1 MTAAFVVAIYL
12 LALACFLGLD
22 IFGKTIPPTGYG
34 RVAGALGA
42 MSAVALLVGMQIEAG
57 DGAAYWARGAGLFL
71 ASAAAA
77 GSIASLWQRRG
88 AASTKVV
95 PPAETKAGEP

>member
-42 MSAVALLVGMQIEAG
+42 LTAIALLAMMQLEVS
-57 DGAAYWARGAGLFL
+57 DGPAYWARGLGLFL
-71 ASAAAA
+71 AAAAAA
-77 GSIASLWQRRG
+77 GSMTSLWARRVPL
-88 AASTKVV
+88 SQKVA
-95 PPAETKAGEP
+95 PLAKEDKA